1 MSIKPP
7 PETPSNREIVNTRV
21 VSAPRE
27 KAFAAFSDSQQLVQ
41 WWGPKGFTNTLQ
53 EFDLRPGGTWRIVL
67 HGPDGSDYPNEKKF
81 VEVAAPERVVFDHL
95 GPIAHRF
102 QMTLRYDD
110 LGGGKTRVT
119 WRMCFE
125 SADEV
130 AKLGKFIAAANEE
143 NFDRLEAHLAGET
156 PR

>member
-1 MSIKPP
+1 MKTDSDR
-7 PETPSNREIVNTRV
+7 TLVNTRV
-21 VSAPRE
+21 FAAPRSTV
-27 KAFAAFSDSQQLVQ
+27 FAAFSDPAQLVL

-81 VEVAAPERVVFDHL
+81 VEVVAPERVVFDHL
-95 GPIAHRF
+95 GPMMHSFR
-102 QMTLRYDD
+102 MTLLYED
-110 LGGGKTRVT
+110 LGAKTRVT
-119 WRMCFE
+119 WHMRFE

-130 AKLGKFIAAANEE
+130 AKLGKFIAEANEQ
-143 NFDRLEAHLAGET
+143 NFDRLEAHLARHS